1 MKAFKINI
9 VFVLVILNSLGC
21 DTTSNI
27 TGNDVNDGRKI
38 VGIGDAI
45 TQTVS
50 LPSFSNISNTIP
62 ANIHVTVGSPQKIVL
77 KAQQNVLDEMV
88 LEIEDFELRLNF
100 EEDVT
105 GIASSGIEVDITIA
119 EFNSITSTEG
129 TFFDVGTL
137 FLSGPKQHEMSI
149 NVSGVVDVEA
159 YDLEV
164 DICSVSIA
172 GFANCNVKVN
182 NTLNAVLSGIGN
194 VYYRGNPT
202 INASTSGIGK
212 VINDN

>member
-9 VFVLVILNSLGC
+9 VFVLIILTSLGC
-21 DTTSNI
+21 DTNSNI
-27 TGNDVNDGRKI
+27 IGEDEGRKI
-38 VGIGDAI
+38 VGKGDII

-50 LPSFSNISNTIP
+50 LPSFSSISNTIP
-62 ANIHVTVGSPQKIVL
+62 ANINVTVGSPQKIVF

-88 LEIEDFELRLNF
+88 LEIKDFELRLNF

-105 GIASSGIEVDITIA
+105 GTASNGIEVDITVP
-119 EFNSITSTEG
+119 EFYSITSTG
-129 TFFDVGTL
+129 VGTL
-137 FLSGPKQHEMSI
+137 FLSGPKQNEMSI
-149 NVSGVVDVEA
+149 NVSGVVNVKA

-172 GFANCNVKVN
+172 GLANCKVKVN
-182 NTLNAVLSGIGN
+182 NTLSAVLSGIGN

-202 INASTSGIGK
+202 INATTSGIGK

>member
-1 MKAFKINI
+1 MKNLKTIPILTLITLTSIGCNIN
-9 VFVLVILNSLGC
+9 
-21 DTTSNI
+21 SNI
-27 TGNDVNDGRKI
+27 TGNDGRKI

-62 ANIHVTVGSPQKIVL
+62 ANINVTVGSPQKIVL

-105 GIASSGIEVDITIA
+105 VIASSGIEVDITIA
-119 EFNSITSTEG
+119 EFNSITSTG
-129 TFFDVGTL
+129 VGTL
-137 FLSGPKQHEMSI
+137 FLSGPKQNEMSI
-149 NVSGVVDVEA
+149 NVSGVVNVEA

-164 DICSVSIA
+164 DICSIDKA
-172 GFANCNVKVN
+172 GLANCKVKVN
-182 NTLNAVLSGIGN
+182 NILNAVLSGIGN

-202 INASTSGIGK
+202 INATTSGIGK